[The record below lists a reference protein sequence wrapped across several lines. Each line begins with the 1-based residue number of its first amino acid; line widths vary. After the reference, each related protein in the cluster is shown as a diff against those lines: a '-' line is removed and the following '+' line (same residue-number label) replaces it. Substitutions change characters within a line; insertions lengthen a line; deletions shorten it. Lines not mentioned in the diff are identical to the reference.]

1 MKFILG
7 KKMNMT
13 QLWSDD
19 KVIPCTAVQ
28 VGPCF
33 VTQVK
38 DDKTDSYKAIQVSY
52 GERKA
57 KNISKSVKGHLN
69 KAISRDNV
77 AFLREFR
84 VDDTNNVELG
94 KFIDASSFTVGD
106 IVDVVGTSKGK
117 GFQGVVKRHGFSGSK
132 KTHGNKDQLRASGSI
147 GATGPAHV
155 FKGTKMGGR
164 MGGDRVTTKNLEIV
178 DIDLENNIL
187 FIKGAIPGSINSLIM
202 VKGNGELILKD
213 LNKEVKEEKVDVKEE
228 APVEEEK
235 KEEEAPVE
243 EEKKEEEAPVEEK

>member
-1 MKFILG
+1 
-7 KKMNMT
+7 MNMT
-13 QLWSDD
+13 QIWSDD

-28 VGPCF
+28 AGPCF

-38 DDKTDSYKAIQVSY
+38 DDKSDSYKAIQVSY

-57 KNISKSVKGHLN
+57 KNISKSVKGHLK

-84 VDDTNNVELG
+84 VNDVSNIETG
-94 KFIDASSFTVGD
+94 KFIDASSFSIGD
-106 IVDVVGTSKGK
+106 IVSVVSTSKGK
-117 GFQGVVKRHGFSGSK
+117 GFQGVVRRHGFSGTK

-147 GATGPAHV
+147 GAKGPAHV

-164 MGGDRVTTKNLEIV
+164 MGGDRVTVKNLEVV

-187 FIKGAIPGSINSLIM
+187 FIKGAIAGAVNSLVM
-202 VKGNGELILKD
+202 VKGDGEIILKD
-213 LNKEVKEEKVDVKEE
+213 LNSEIKEEKVDVVEEVASSEEETPTVEE
-228 APVEEEK
+228 APVEET
-235 KEEEAPVE
+235 
-243 EEKKEEEAPVEEK
+243 PVEEK